1 MGALAGKMDSPAGFL
16 VHGQIYGDSNVLLWG
31 CYPRRFYF
39 RAAQSLSY
47 FGAAKLCMCTAS
59 AIHRGGAADTINIY
73 EIVSSGGYNGIQ
85 LIAVTFFIPTFTLYQ
100 QIYNILLIF
109 SLYTRLSSTK
119 LGRGK
124 NE

>member
-1 MGALAGKMDSPAGFL
+1 
-16 VHGQIYGDSNVLLWG
+16 
-31 CYPRRFYF
+31 
-39 RAAQSLSY
+39 
-47 FGAAKLCMCTAS
+47 MCTAS